1 MTWKEYID
9 NAEKVL
15 TEHENAINER
25 LVKKSVVRDGKKIT
39 HWVSTKPNCRVQF
52 DKNHNPKE
60 HIITPT
66 ERKRRELA
74 QRLKGKVERQGQM
87 KNIQKQ
93 RLKSFKQRDMLGID
107 YNKEIPD
114 IVNNRKKQTKMKKD
128 IKTALLNSLKALKN
142 KIVKFMNRR
151 KKKKT
156 V

>member
-25 LVKKSVVRDGKKIT
+25 LIKKSVVRDGKKIT
-39 HWVSTKPNCRVQF
+39 HWVTDKPNCRVQY
-52 DKNHNPKE
+52 DKNHNPRE

-66 ERKRRELA
+66 ERKHRELA
-74 QRLKGKVERQGQM
+74 QKLRGKVKRQGQM

-93 RLKSFKQRDMLGID
+93 RLRSFKQRDMLGID

-114 IVNNRKKQTKMKKD
+114 IVRNIKKQTKMKKD
-128 IKTALLNSLKALKN
+128 IKTALLNSLKVLKN
-142 KIVKFMNRR
+142 KIAKFMSR
-151 KKKKT
+151 KKKKKS